1 MQMIWQDCER
11 CGTPFAQPYD
21 PGRRRQFCS
30 NACRQSA
37 YRARVRYAKQAREQ
51 REREEQ
57 ARRWQEE
64 ARRSEEEARRRER
77 ARQRSHRQPP
87 PHAGT
92 SRPGSWCGACG
103 GTRAAHTFH
112 HDDAAHERAHRRY
125 KALRR
130 KAASTSFPEEA
141 AACRSKAEQLRT
153 KYGL

>member
-11 CGTPFAQPYD
+11 CGKPFAQPYD

-30 NACRQSA
+30 NACRQAA
-37 YRARVRYAKQAREQ
+37 YRARVRHAKQAREQ
-51 REREEQ
+51 SEEQ

-64 ARRSEEEARRRER
+64 ARRAEEEARQRS
-77 ARQRSHRQPP
+77 RQRSRRQPP

-103 GTRAAHTFH
+103 GMRAEHTFH
-112 HDDAAHERAHRRY
+112 HDDAAHERARRRY
-125 KALRR
+125 EALRR
-130 KAASTSFPEEA
+130 KADSTTYPEEA
-141 AACRSKAEQLRT
+141 AACNAKADQLRD

>member
-11 CGTPFAQPYD
+11 CGKPFAQPYD

-37 YRARVRYAKQAREQ
+37 YRARVRYAKQARER

-57 ARRWQEE
+57 AHRWQEE
-64 ARRSEEEARRRER
+64 ARRAEEEARRRS
-77 ARQRSHRQPP
+77 RQRSRRQPP

-103 GTRAAHTFH
+103 GTRAPHTFH
-112 HDDAAHERAHRRY
+112 HDSAAHERAQRRY
-125 KALRR
+125 EALRR
-130 KAASTSFPEEA
+130 KATSTTFPEEA
-141 AACRSKAEQLRT
+141 AACHAKAEQFRA